1 MATPIKYV
9 PQKKNGTLLWVPVY
23 KKGEGPSAQ
32 KVQPVQQPVQQVE
45 EVLSPPSS
53 YFHKKYQS
61 RHKGT
66 IRKGI
71 ITEGVCKVCDK
82 PFTYSRSGS
91 VKQICSSFCAYEAQK
106 GYNRAYNKRRSDAK
120 KLELRKKLAEEKAK
134 KKETKTALCKGCG
147 KSFQWKQEGRHAPRK
162 FCEARCRLN
171 YWAENQ
177 GASQKTDRGVKYVCK
192 NCNKPFLHTSNHE
205 PFQRYCTKKCRTS
218 YNSRLGDNP
227 ESQKTFVERVAEHL
241 PPKIPLPKVV
251 ETTQPAALISQ
262 PPSWETLVEE
272 AGNMGIELD
281 KEPSRAQNFYI
292 ALLMARRAH
301 HHEEWK
307 KLLKSQNVRIRQL
320 PETYMAL
327 KSVSGESAIGAARA
341 LKTRMGM

>member
-1 MATPIKYV
+1 MNQIPVPVKYV
-9 PQKKNGTLLWVPVY
+9 SKKINGALMWVPVY
-23 KKGEGPSAQ
+23 KKGEGPSSLPPKSPK
-32 KVQPVQQPVQQVE
+32 KVELKVPPGYLKRYE
-45 EVLSPPSS
+45 EE
-53 YFHKKYQS
+53 
-61 RHKGT
+61 HKGT
-66 IRKGI
+66 KNG
-71 ITEGVCKVCDK
+71 TKTVGVCRICKQKFDYIK
-82 PFTYSRSGS
+82 SRRSMARKLCS
-91 VKQICSSFCAYEAQK
+91 VICAYQAQK
-106 GYNRAYNKRRSDAK
+106 NFDKDAR
-120 KLELRKKLAEEKAK
+120 EK
-134 KKETKTALCKGCG
+134 KKTKAAVNSAKDTPPVPLHVQNTEKTTLCKGCG
-147 KSFQWKQEGRHAPRK
+147 KPFQWKQQGRHASRK

-327 KSVSGESAIGAARA
+327 KSVSGEGAIGAARA

>member
-71 ITEGVCKVCDK
+71 ITESVCKVCDK
-82 PFTYSRSGS
+82 PFTYSRSGP

-106 GYNRAYNKRRSDAK
+106 GYNIAYYKRCSDAK

-134 KKETKTALCKGCG
+134 KKET
-147 KSFQWKQEGRHAPRK
+147 
-162 FCEARCRLN
+162 N
-171 YWAENQ
+171 
-177 GASQKTDRGVKYVCK
+177 
-192 NCNKPFLHTSNHE
+192 
-205 PFQRYCTKKCRTS
+205 

-251 ETTQPAALISQ
+251 ETTQPARPVSQ

-281 KEPSRAQNFYI
+281 KEPTRAQNFYI

>member
-1 MATPIKYV
+1 M
-9 PQKKNGTLLWVPVY
+9 WVPVY
-23 KKGEGPSAQ
+23 KKGEGPSSLPPKSPK
-32 KVQPVQQPVQQVE
+32 KVELKVPPGYLKRYE
-45 EVLSPPSS
+45 EE
-53 YFHKKYQS
+53 
-61 RHKGT
+61 HKGT
-66 IRKGI
+66 KNG
-71 ITEGVCKVCDK
+71 TKTVGVCRICKQKFDYIK
-82 PFTYSRSGS
+82 SRRSMARKLCS
-91 VKQICSSFCAYEAQK
+91 VICAYQAQK
-106 GYNRAYNKRRSDAK
+106 KYNREYNKRCSDAK

-134 KKETKTALCKGCG
+134 KKET
-147 KSFQWKQEGRHAPRK
+147 
-162 FCEARCRLN
+162 N
-171 YWAENQ
+171 
-177 GASQKTDRGVKYVCK
+177 
-192 NCNKPFLHTSNHE
+192 
-205 PFQRYCTKKCRTS
+205 

-251 ETTQPAALISQ
+251 ETTQPARPVSQ

-281 KEPSRAQNFYI
+281 KEPTRAQNFYI

-327 KSVSGESAIGAARA
+327 KSVSGEGAIGAARA